1 MLYVSQDVA
10 ADDGAEVR
18 HADERKRGFYI
29 AAQHRSFMHFRPGLH
44 LPFDLEGI
52 DIDQAD
58 SAATVPDPVELE
70 CADAALSHMA
80 NKARLLKGFPGCD
93 LMGSEAP
100 NGIALGNDPA
110 PTASG
115 RHKADVYTPI
125 WVDKE
130 WKCSNLAQCIIPIQ
144 ETQNLSSIDSSA

>member
-29 AAQHRSFMHFRPGLH
+29 AAQHRSFMHFGPGLH

-58 SAATVPDPVELE
+58 CAASVPDPVEFE
-70 CADAALSHMA
+70 CSNAAFAHMP
-80 NKARLLKGFPGCD
+80 NKARFLKGFPGCD

-110 PTASG
+110 PAASG
-115 RHKADVYTPI
+115 RHKADVHSTI
-125 WVDKE
+125 WVDKQ
-130 WKCSNLAQCIIPIQ
+130 WQSSDLAQCIIPIH